1 MFKNFDINV
10 VNIFKCAEKE
20 RTKLM
25 AKQIIRQAIKDDHVE
40 MTLEGFKCVEPFMYY
55 IDEIMQVYAE
65 VKING

>member
-1 MFKNFDINV
+1 MHSDVKILHDKEND
-10 VNIFKCAEKE
+10 EKE

-25 AKQIIRQAIKDDHVE
+25 AKQIIRKAIKDDHVE